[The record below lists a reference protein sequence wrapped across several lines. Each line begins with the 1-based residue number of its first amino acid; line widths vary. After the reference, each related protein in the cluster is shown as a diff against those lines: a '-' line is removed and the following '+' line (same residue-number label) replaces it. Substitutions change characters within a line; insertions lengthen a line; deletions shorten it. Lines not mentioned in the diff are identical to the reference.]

1 MEWRQIPGFSRYS
14 VSNTGLVRRD
24 VRMHKSMPGLVSIS
38 TDRRTGYPRC
48 SITRDDGKYI
58 SPCVHQLVAAAFI
71 GPRSPEMMVCHNDG
85 NPANNIPGNLRY
97 DTATGNVHDAIRHGT
112 QVRGVKQHLAKL
124 TDAMVAE
131 IKLRFINEPITQ
143 VAIAREYGI
152 SRSSMSAL
160 IKGETWTHI
169 EPAGDITFRQINPPM
184 VGHLGKRKTSTHKGV
199 SFASRTRKWVA
210 RGPHING
217 KPICLGEFKTE
228 DEAVAT
234 VAKHLEHAG
243 LARPLPLHRMTA
255 SGRKERLWEGS

>member
-24 VRMHKSMPGLVSIS
+24 VTVHNARPGHSSIHL
-38 TDRRTGYPRC
+38 DPNGYPRC
-48 SITRDDGKYI
+48 SLTDDNGR
-58 SPCVHQLVAAAFI
+58 SVSRCVHVLVMLAFI
-71 GPRSPEMMVCHNDG
+71 GPRPDGMVTCHSDG
-85 NPANNIPGNLRY
+85 NPQNNDIRNLRY
-97 DTATGNVHDAIRHGT
+97 DTHAGNVHDAIRHGT
-112 QVRGVKQHLAKL
+112 QVRGAKQHLAKL

-243 LARPLPLHRMTA
+243 KAQPLPMQRVTA
-255 SGRKERLWEGS
+255 SGRHERIWEGC